1 MWHVLWSRL
10 ENIQNFVT
18 SFKNYPYLLR
28 GPVDVDGAWVG
39 KIRLSSDSAS
49 LVTFEASH
57 DLWCDDALTK
67 LLWEFSFKIW
77 TWLSWSGLLAG
88 EASLCNEIT
97 LAVMLGVTLL
107 ASMSSC
113 SVVLGCEASLRA
125 ELSLGFMWGGA
136 LFNVASCSDM
146 PVWEF
151 SVCESSQ
158 ESFESR
164 SSQSRAS
171 HLASPSSLGLGSFK
185 MLQFSFDD
193 SRWDVSLFF
202 ELGVESDWMGKARDW
217 LEPGT
222 RRPALSLVVAEEIF
236 KGFSSW
242 LEPPEKMILVR
253 STIYLQTRTIV
264 GICR

>member
-1 MWHVLWSRL
+1 
-10 ENIQNFVT
+10 
-18 SFKNYPYLLR
+18 
-28 GPVDVDGAWVG
+28 
-39 KIRLSSDSAS
+39 
-49 LVTFEASH
+49 
-57 DLWCDDALTK
+57 
-67 LLWEFSFKIW
+67 
-77 TWLSWSGLLAG
+77 
-88 EASLCNEIT
+88 
-97 LAVMLGVTLL
+97 MLGVTLL

-202 ELGVESDWMGKARDW
+202 ELVVESDRMGKARDR

-222 RRPALSLVVAEEIF
+222 RRPALSLVVAEVEEIS

-242 LEPPEKMILVR
+242 LEPPEKMTLVR